1 VLVFSWTLPPQL
13 NVLDKPLVRDVVYVA
28 VNPSKRPEA
37 PDTNFTET
45 LLVLEVN
52 GHGFAAQY
60 LFL

>member
-13 NVLDKPLVRDVVYVA
+13 NVLDEPLVRDVVYVA

-37 PDTNFTET
+37 PDMNLTET

-52 GHGFAAQY
+52 GHGFATQY